1 MLKIQQRKGINI
13 MRKLLIA
20 LSLVLF
26 ATTVA
31 QAREQI
37 NIVGSSTVYPF
48 STVVAERFG
57 KSGKFK
63 TPVIESTGTGGG
75 MKLFCAGIGTNT
87 PDMSNASRKIKPKE
101 VKLCKNNNVTD
112 ITEVIV
118 GLDGIAFT
126 SSVDGKEY
134 NFTKKQLWEAM
145 SQLGSKPV
153 KWSDIDPSLPD
164 YKISILTPPATSGT
178 RDAWNSLVMKKGC
191 PEEILKEQG
200 KKACYLLREDGPV
213 IEVGEN
219 DTLIINKLVGEPTYF
234 GIFGFSYYDNS
245 KDKVQA
251 HKIEGKEISLSS
263 IQDGSYPISR
273 PLYFYV
279 KNQHIGIV
287 PGIEEYVKEFTSK
300 KASGKR
306 GYLKDLG
313 LVPLAN
319 PKEAISKVE

>member
-1 MLKIQQRKGINI
+1 
-13 MRKLLIA
+13 MRLLLIVFIM
-20 LSLVLF
+20 SLM
-26 ATTVA
+26 TTISY
-31 QAREQI
+31 ARDQI
-37 NIVGSSTVYPF
+37 KIVGSSTVYPF

-57 KSGKFK
+57 KSGKFN

-75 MKLFCAGIGTNT
+75 MKLFCAGIGVNT

-101 VKLCKNNNVTD
+101 VKLCKDNGVTE
-112 ITEVIV
+112 ITQVIV

-126 SSVDGKEY
+126 SSVKGKQY
-134 NFTKKQLWEAM
+134 NFTKKHLWEAM
-145 SQLGSKPV
+145 SDLGSKPK

-164 YKISILTPPATSGT
+164 YKIAILTPPATSGT

-200 KKACYLLREDGPV
+200 KKACYMLREDGAV

-251 HKIEGKEISLSS
+251 HLIEDKKISLKS

-279 KNQHIGIV
+279 KDQHIGVI
-287 PGIEEYVKEFTSK
+287 PGVEEYVKEFTSK
-300 KASGKR
+300 RAAGPR
-306 GYLKDLG
+306 GYLLDLG
-313 LVPLAN
+313 LVPLKSL
-319 PKEAISKVE
+319 KESISKVE

>member
-1 MLKIQQRKGINI
+1 
-13 MRKLLIA
+13 MRLLLIVFIM
-20 LSLVLF
+20 SLM
-26 ATTVA
+26 TTISY
-31 QAREQI
+31 ARDQI
-37 NIVGSSTVYPF
+37 KIVGSSTVYPF

-75 MKLFCAGIGTNT
+75 MKLFCAGIGVNT
-87 PDMSNASRKIKPKE
+87 PDMSNASRKIKTKE
-101 VKLCKNNNVTD
+101 IKLCKDNGVTE
-112 ITEVIV
+112 ITQVIV

-126 SSVDGKEY
+126 SSVEGKQY
-134 NFTKKQLWEAM
+134 NFTKEQLWQAM
-145 SQLGSKPV
+145 SDLGSKPT

-164 YKISILTPPATSGT
+164 YKIAILTPPATSGT

-200 KKACYLLREDGPV
+200 KKACYMLREDGAV

-251 HKIEGKEISLSS
+251 HLIEDKKISLKS

-279 KNQHIGIV
+279 KDQHIGVI
-287 PGIEEYVKEFTSK
+287 PGVEEYVKEFTSK
-300 KASGKR
+300 RAAGPR
-306 GYLKDLG
+306 GYLLDLG
-313 LVPLAN
+313 LVPLKSL
-319 PKEAISKVE
+319 KESISKVE

>member
-1 MLKIQQRKGINI
+1 M
-13 MRKLLIA
+13 
-20 LSLVLF
+20 SLM
-26 ATTVA
+26 TTISY
-31 QAREQI
+31 ARDQI
-37 NIVGSSTVYPF
+37 KIVGSSTVYPF

-57 KSGKFK
+57 KSGNK

-75 MKLFCAGIGTNT
+75 MKLFCAGIGVNT

-101 VKLCKNNNVTD
+101 VKLCKDNGVTE
-112 ITEVIV
+112 ITQVIV

-126 SSVDGKEY
+126 SSVKGKQY
-134 NFTKKQLWEAM
+134 NFTKKHLWEAM
-145 SQLGSKPV
+145 SDLGSKPK

-164 YKISILTPPATSGT
+164 YKIAILTPPATSGT

-200 KKACYLLREDGPV
+200 KKACYMLREDGAV

-251 HKIEGKEISLSS
+251 HLIEDKKISLKS

-279 KNQHIGIV
+279 KDQHIGVI
-287 PGIEEYVKEFTSK
+287 PGVEEYVKEFTSK
-300 KASGKR
+300 RAAGPR
-306 GYLKDLG
+306 GYLLDLG
-313 LVPLAN
+313 LVPLKSL
-319 PKEAISKVE
+319 KESISKVN

>member
-1 MLKIQQRKGINI
+1 
-13 MRKLLIA
+13 MRLLLIA
-20 LSLVLF
+20 FIMSLM
-26 ATTVA
+26 TTISY
-31 QAREQI
+31 ARDQI
-37 NIVGSSTVYPF
+37 KIVGSSTVYPF

-75 MKLFCAGIGTNT
+75 MKLFCTGIGVNM
-87 PDMSNASRKIKPKE
+87 PDMSNASRKIKTKE
-101 VKLCKNNNVTD
+101 IKLCKDNGVTE
-112 ITEVIV
+112 ITQVIV

-126 SSVDGKEY
+126 SSVQGKQY

-145 SQLGSKPV
+145 SSLGSKPT

-164 YKISILTPPATSGT
+164 YKIAILTPPATSGT

-219 DTLIINKLVGEPTYF
+219 DTLIINKLVGEPSYF

-251 HKIEGKEISLSS
+251 HLIEDVKISLKS

-279 KNQHIGIV
+279 KDQHIGVI
-287 PGIEEYVKEFTSK
+287 PGIDKFVKEFTSK
-300 KASGKR
+300 KAAGPR
-306 GYLKDLG
+306 GYLLDLG
-313 LVPLAN
+313 LVPLKSL
-319 PKEAISKVE
+319 KESVSKVK

>member
-1 MLKIQQRKGINI
+1 
-13 MRKLLIA
+13 MRILTIILLC
-20 LSLVLF
+20 LM
-26 ATTVA
+26 TTISY
-31 QAREQI
+31 ARDQI

-57 KSGKFK
+57 KSGTFK

-75 MKLFCAGIGTNT
+75 MKLFCKGIGVNT

-101 VKLCKNNNVTD
+101 VNLCKENGVTD
-112 ITEVIV
+112 ITQVIV

-126 SSVDGKEY
+126 SSVKGKSY
-134 NFTKKQLWEAM
+134 NFTKEHLWKAM
-145 SQLGSKPV
+145 ADLGPKPE
-153 KWSDIDPSLPD
+153 KWSDIDSSLPD

-191 PEEILKEQG
+191 PENILKEQG

-219 DTLIINKLVGEPTYF
+219 DTLIINKLVGEPEYF

-251 HKIEGKEISLSS
+251 HTIESVKISLSS

-279 KNQHIGIV
+279 KNQHIGVI
-287 PGIEEYVKEFTSK
+287 PGIDEYVKEFTSK
-300 KASGKR
+300 RASGKR

-319 PKEAISKVE
+319 PKEALSKVE

>member
-1 MLKIQQRKGINI
+1 M
-13 MRKLLIA
+13 
-20 LSLVLF
+20 SLM
-26 ATTVA
+26 TTISY
-31 QAREQI
+31 ARDQI
-37 NIVGSSTVYPF
+37 KIVGSSTVYPF

-75 MKLFCAGIGTNT
+75 MKLFCAGIGVNT
-87 PDMSNASRKIKPKE
+87 PDMSNASRKIKTKE
-101 VKLCKNNNVTD
+101 IKLCKDNGVTE
-112 ITEVIV
+112 ITQVIV

-126 SSVDGKEY
+126 SSVEGKQY
-134 NFTKKQLWEAM
+134 NFTKEQLWQAM
-145 SQLGSKPV
+145 SDLGSKPT

-164 YKISILTPPATSGT
+164 YKIAILTPPATSGT

-200 KKACYLLREDGPV
+200 KKACYMLREDGAV

-251 HKIEGKEISLSS
+251 HLIEDKKISLKS

-279 KNQHIGIV
+279 KDQHIGVI
-287 PGIEEYVKEFTSK
+287 PGVEEYVKEFTSK
-300 KASGKR
+300 RAAGPR
-306 GYLKDLG
+306 GYLLDLG
-313 LVPLAN
+313 LVPLKSL
-319 PKEAISKVE
+319 KESISKVE

>member
-1 MLKIQQRKGINI
+1 
-13 MRKLLIA
+13 MRVLTIILLC
-20 LSLVLF
+20 LM
-26 ATTVA
+26 TTISY
-31 QAREQI
+31 ARDQI
-37 NIVGSSTVYPF
+37 KIVGSSTVYPF

-57 KSGKFK
+57 KSGKFD

-75 MKLFCAGIGTNT
+75 MKLFCAGVGVHT

-101 VKLCKNNNVTD
+101 VKLCKDNGVTE
-112 ITEVIV
+112 ITQVIV

-126 SSVDGKEY
+126 SSVKGKQY
-134 NFTKKQLWEAM
+134 NFTKKHLWEAM
-145 SQLGSKPV
+145 ADLGSKP
-153 KWSDIDPSLPD
+153 KRWSDIDPSLPD
-164 YKISILTPPATSGT
+164 YKIAILTPPATSGT

-200 KKACYLLREDGPV
+200 KKACYMLREDGAV

-251 HKIEGKEISLSS
+251 HLIEDKKISLKS

-279 KNQHIGIV
+279 KDQHIGVI
-287 PGIEEYVKEFTSK
+287 PGVEEYVKEFTSK
-300 KASGKR
+300 RAAGPR
-306 GYLKDLG
+306 GYLLDLG
-313 LVPLAN
+313 LVPLKSL
-319 PKEAISKVE
+319 KESISKVE

>member
-1 MLKIQQRKGINI
+1 
-13 MRKLLIA
+13 MRLLLIVFIM
-20 LSLVLF
+20 SLM
-26 ATTVA
+26 TTISY
-31 QAREQI
+31 ARDQI
-37 NIVGSSTVYPF
+37 KIVGSSTVYPF

-87 PDMSNASRKIKPKE
+87 PDMSNASRKIKAKE
-101 VKLCKNNNVTD
+101 IALCKKNGVTD
-112 ITEVIV
+112 ITQVIV

-126 SSVDGKEY
+126 SSAKGKQY
-134 NFTKKQLWEAM
+134 NFTKEQLWEAM
-145 SQLGSKPV
+145 ADLGSKPT

-164 YKISILTPPATSGT
+164 YKIAILTPPATSGT

-191 PEEILKEQG
+191 PESILKEQG

-219 DTLIINKLVGEPTYF
+219 DTLIINKLVGEPSYF

-251 HKIEGKEISLSS
+251 HLIDNVKISLSS
-263 IQDGSYPISR
+263 IQDGTYPISR

-279 KNQHIGIV
+279 KDQHRGVI
-287 PGIEEYVKEFTSK
+287 PGIDQFVKEFTSK
-300 KASGKR
+300 RAAGKR
-306 GYLKDLG
+306 GYLLDLG
-313 LVPLAN
+313 LVPLKN
-319 PKEAISKVE
+319 LKESISKVE

>member
-1 MLKIQQRKGINI
+1 MLL
-13 MRKLLIA
+13 M
-20 LSLVLF
+20 
-26 ATTVA
+26 TTISY
-31 QAREQI
+31 ARDQI
-37 NIVGSSTVYPF
+37 HIVGSSTVYPF
-48 STVVAERFG
+48 STVVAERLG
-57 KSGKFK
+57 KSGHK

-75 MKLFCAGIGTNT
+75 MKLFCTGIGVNT
-87 PDMSNASRKIKPKE
+87 PDMSNASRKIKTKE
-101 VKLCKNNNVTD
+101 IALCKKNNVVD
-112 ITEVIV
+112 ITQVIV

-126 SSVDGKEY
+126 SSVKGKSY
-134 NFTKKQLWEAM
+134 NFTKEHLWQAM
-145 SQLGSKPV
+145 SDLGSKPT

-164 YKISILTPPATSGT
+164 YKIAILTPPATSGT

-191 PEEILKEQG
+191 PKSILEEKG
-200 KKACYLLREDGPV
+200 KKACYMLREDGAV

-219 DTLIINKLVGEPTYF
+219 DTLIINKLVGDKTYF

-251 HKIEGKEISLSS
+251 HLIDGKKISLDS

-279 KNQHIGIV
+279 KNQHINII
-287 PGIEEYVKEFTSK
+287 PGIEEYIKEFTSK

>member
-1 MLKIQQRKGINI
+1 
-13 MRKLLIA
+13 MRLLLIVFIM
-20 LSLVLF
+20 SLM
-26 ATTVA
+26 TTISY
-31 QAREQI
+31 ARDQI
-37 NIVGSSTVYPF
+37 KIVVSSTVYPF

-75 MKLFCAGIGTNT
+75 MKLFCAGIGVNT
-87 PDMSNASRKIKPKE
+87 PDMSNASRKIKTKE
-101 VKLCKNNNVTD
+101 IKLCKDNGVTE
-112 ITEVIV
+112 ITQVIV

-126 SSVDGKEY
+126 SSVQGKQY

-145 SQLGSKPV
+145 SSLGSKPT

-164 YKISILTPPATSGT
+164 YKIAILTPPATSGT

-251 HKIEGKEISLSS
+251 HLIEDVKISLKS

-279 KNQHIGIV
+279 KDQHIGVI
-287 PGIEEYVKEFTSK
+287 PGIDKFVKEFTSK
-300 KASGKR
+300 KAAGPR
-306 GYLKDLG
+306 GYLLDLG
-313 LVPLAN
+313 LVPLKSL
-319 PKEAISKVE
+319 KESISKVE

>member
-1 MLKIQQRKGINI
+1 
-13 MRKLLIA
+13 MRLLLIVFIM
-20 LSLVLF
+20 SLM
-26 ATTVA
+26 TTISY
-31 QAREQI
+31 ARDQI
-37 NIVGSSTVYPF
+37 KIVGSSTVYPF

-57 KSGKFK
+57 KSGKFN

-75 MKLFCAGIGTNT
+75 MKLFCAGIGVNT

-101 VKLCKNNNVTD
+101 VKLCKDNGVTE
-112 ITEVIV
+112 ITQVIV

-126 SSVDGKEY
+126 SSVKGKQY
-134 NFTKKQLWEAM
+134 NFTKKHLWEAM
-145 SQLGSKPV
+145 SDLGSKPK

-164 YKISILTPPATSGT
+164 YKIAILTPPATSGT

-219 DTLIINKLVGEPTYF
+219 DTLIINKLVGEPSYF

-251 HKIEGKEISLSS
+251 HLIEDVKISLKS

-273 PLYFYV
+273 PLFFYV
-279 KNQHIGIV
+279 KNQHIGVI
-287 PGIEEYVKEFTSK
+287 PGVEEYVKEFTSK
-300 KASGKR
+300 RAAGKR
-306 GYLKDLG
+306 GYLLDLG
-313 LVPLAN
+313 LVPLKN
-319 PKEAISKVE
+319 LKESISKVE

>member
-20 LSLVLF
+20 LSLVLL
-26 ATTVA
+26 TTVA

-145 SQLGSKPV
+145 SELGSKPV

-200 KKACYLLREDGPV
+200 KKACYMLREDGPV

-219 DTLIINKLVGEPTYF
+219 DTLIINKLVGEPQYF

-251 HKIEGKEISLSS
+251 HKIEGVEISLKA

-300 KASGKR
+300 RASGKR
-306 GYLKDLG
+306 GYLLDLG

>member
-1 MLKIQQRKGINI
+1 MRLFLIVLI
-13 MRKLLIA
+13 M
-20 LSLVLF
+20 SLMSSF
-26 ATTVA
+26 SH
-31 QAREQI
+31 ARDQI
-37 NIVGSSTVYPF
+37 KIVGSSTVYPF

-57 KSGKFK
+57 KSGNK

-75 MKLFCAGIGTNT
+75 MKLFCAGIGVNT

-101 VKLCKNNNVTD
+101 VKLCKDNGVTE
-112 ITEVIV
+112 ITQVIV

-126 SSVDGKEY
+126 SSVKGKQY
-134 NFTKKQLWEAM
+134 NFTKKHLWEAM
-145 SQLGSKPV
+145 SDLGSKPK

-164 YKISILTPPATSGT
+164 YKIAILTPPATSGT

-200 KKACYLLREDGPV
+200 KKACYMLREDGAV

-251 HKIEGKEISLSS
+251 HLIEDKKISLKS

-279 KNQHIGIV
+279 KDQHIGVI
-287 PGIEEYVKEFTSK
+287 PGVEEYVKEFTSK
-300 KASGKR
+300 RAAGPR
-306 GYLKDLG
+306 GYLLDLG
-313 LVPLAN
+313 LVPLESL
-319 PKEAISKVE
+319 KESISKVN

>member
-1 MLKIQQRKGINI
+1 M
-13 MRKLLIA
+13 
-20 LSLVLF
+20 SLM
-26 ATTVA
+26 TTISY
-31 QAREQI
+31 ARDQI
-37 NIVGSSTVYPF
+37 KIVGSSTVYPF
-48 STVVAERFG
+48 STVVAEKFG

-75 MKLFCAGIGTNT
+75 MKLFCAGIGVNT
-87 PDMSNASRKIKPKE
+87 PDMSNASRKIKTKE
-101 VKLCKNNNVTD
+101 IKLCKDNGVTE
-112 ITEVIV
+112 ITQVIV

-126 SSVDGKEY
+126 SSVQGKSY

-145 SQLGSKPV
+145 SLLGSKPT

-164 YKISILTPPATSGT
+164 YKIAILTPPATSGT
-178 RDAWNSLVMKKGC
+178 RDAWNDLVMKHGC
-191 PEEILKEQG
+191 PDTIKGKE
-200 KKACYLLREDGPV
+200 CFLLREDGPV

-251 HKIEGKEISLSS
+251 HLIEDVKISLKS

-279 KNQHIGIV
+279 KDQHIGVI
-287 PGIEEYVKEFTSK
+287 PGMDEYVKEFTSK
-300 KASGKR
+300 KAAGPR
-306 GYLKDLG
+306 GYLLDLG
-313 LVPLAN
+313 LVPLKSL
-319 PKEAISKVE
+319 KESVSKVE

>member
-1 MLKIQQRKGINI
+1 M
-13 MRKLLIA
+13 
-20 LSLVLF
+20 SLM
-26 ATTVA
+26 TTISY
-31 QAREQI
+31 ARDQI
-37 NIVGSSTVYPF
+37 KIVGSSTVYPF

-75 MKLFCAGIGTNT
+75 MKLFCAGVGVNT
-87 PDMSNASRKIKPKE
+87 PDMSNASRKIKSKE
-101 VKLCKNNNVTD
+101 IKLCKDNGVTD
-112 ITEVIV
+112 ITQVIV

-126 SSVDGKEY
+126 SSVKGKSY
-134 NFTKKQLWEAM
+134 NFTKEQLWEAM
-145 SQLGSKPV
+145 SDLGSKPT
-153 KWSDIDPSLPD
+153 KWSDIDSSLPD
-164 YKISILTPPATSGT
+164 YKIAILTPPATSGT

-219 DTLIINKLVGEPTYF
+219 DTLIINKLVGEPSYF

-251 HKIEGKEISLSS
+251 HTIEGVSISLKS

-279 KNQHIGIV
+279 KDQHIGVI
-287 PGIEEYVKEFTSK
+287 PGVDEYVKEFTSK
-300 KASGKR
+300 RAAGPR
-306 GYLKDLG
+306 GYLMDLG
-313 LVPLAN
+313 LVPL
-319 PKEAISKVE
+319 KSLDESISKVD

>member
-1 MLKIQQRKGINI
+1 
-13 MRKLLIA
+13 MRTLII
-20 LSLVLF
+20 SLVMILM
-26 ATTVA
+26 TTTLY
-31 QAREQI
+31 ARDQI

-75 MKLFCAGIGTNT
+75 MKLFCAGIGVNT
-87 PDMSNASRKIKPKE
+87 PDMSNASRKIKTKE
-101 VKLCKNNNVTD
+101 VKLCKDNGVTE
-112 ITEVIV
+112 ITEVMV

-126 SSVDGKEY
+126 SSVKGKSY
-134 NFTKKQLWEAM
+134 NFTKEHLWKAM
-145 SQLGSKPV
+145 ADLGPKPK

-164 YKISILTPPATSGT
+164 YKIAILTPPATSGT
-178 RDAWNSLVMKKGC
+178 RDAWNDLVMKKGC
-191 PEEILKEQG
+191 PESILKEQG
-200 KKACYLLREDGPV
+200 KKACYMLRDDGPV

-219 DTLIINKLVGEPTYF
+219 DTLIINKLVGEPQYF

-245 KDKVQA
+245 MDKVQA
-251 HKIEGKEISLSS
+251 HTIEGVKISLKA

-279 KNQHIGIV
+279 KNQHIGVI

-300 KASGKR
+300 KAAGSR
-306 GYLKDLG
+306 GYLLDLG
-313 LVPLAN
+313 LVPLEN
-319 PKEAISKVE
+319 LKDAIRKVE

>member
-1 MLKIQQRKGINI
+1 MRTIIITFIMLL
-13 MRKLLIA
+13 M
-20 LSLVLF
+20 
-26 ATTVA
+26 TTISY
-31 QAREQI
+31 ARDQI

-57 KSGKFK
+57 KSGKFQ

-87 PDMSNASRKIKPKE
+87 PDMSNASRKIKAKE
-101 VKLCKNNNVTD
+101 IALCKKNGVTD
-112 ITEVIV
+112 ITQVIV

-126 SSVDGKEY
+126 SSAKGKQY
-134 NFTKKQLWEAM
+134 NFTKEQLWEAM
-145 SQLGSKPV
+145 ADLGSKPT

-164 YKISILTPPATSGT
+164 YKIAILTPPATSGT

-191 PEEILKEQG
+191 PESILKEQG

-251 HKIEGKEISLSS
+251 HTIEGVKISL
-263 IQDGSYPISR
+263 
-273 PLYFYV
+273 
-279 KNQHIGIV
+279 
-287 PGIEEYVKEFTSK
+287 KES
-300 KASGKR
+300 
-306 GYLKDLG
+306 
-313 LVPLAN
+313 
-319 PKEAISKVE
+319 ISKVE

>member
-1 MLKIQQRKGINI
+1 M
-13 MRKLLIA
+13 
-20 LSLVLF
+20 SLM
-26 ATTVA
+26 TTISY
-31 QAREQI
+31 ARDQI
-37 NIVGSSTVYPF
+37 KIVGSSTVYPF

-87 PDMSNASRKIKPKE
+87 PDMSNASRKIKAKE
-101 VKLCKNNNVTD
+101 IALCKKNGVTD
-112 ITEVIV
+112 ITQVIV

-126 SSVDGKEY
+126 SSVKGKSY
-134 NFTKKQLWEAM
+134 NFTKEHLWKAM
-145 SQLGSKPV
+145 ADLGPKPE
-153 KWSDIDPSLPD
+153 KWSDIDSSLPD
-164 YKISILTPPATSGT
+164 YKIAILTPPATSGT

-191 PEEILKEQG
+191 PESILKEQG

-219 DTLIINKLVGEPTYF
+219 DTLIINKLVGEPSYF

-251 HKIEGKEISLSS
+251 HLIEDVKISLKS

-279 KNQHIGIV
+279 KDQHIGVI
-287 PGIEEYVKEFTSK
+287 PGIDKFVKEFTSK
-300 KASGKR
+300 KAAGPR
-306 GYLKDLG
+306 GYLLDLG
-313 LVPLAN
+313 LVPLKSL
-319 PKEAISKVE
+319 KECISKVE

>member
-1 MLKIQQRKGINI
+1 MRLVVIAFI
-13 MRKLLIA
+13 M
-20 LSLVLF
+20 SLM
-26 ATTVA
+26 TITSY
-31 QAREQI
+31 ARDQI

-57 KSGKFK
+57 KLGKFK

-75 MKLFCAGIGTNT
+75 MKLFCAGIGVNT
-87 PDMSNASRKIKPKE
+87 PDMSNASRKIKSKE
-101 VKLCKNNNVTD
+101 IKLCKNNGVTD

-126 SSVDGKEY
+126 SSVKGKEY
-134 NFTKKQLWEAM
+134 NFTKIHLWEAM
-145 SQLGSKPV
+145 ADLGPRPT

-164 YKISILTPPATSGT
+164 HKIAILTPPATSGT

-191 PEEILKEQG
+191 PEEILKEKG
-200 KKACYLLREDGPV
+200 KKACYMLREDGPV

-219 DTLIINKLVGEPTYF
+219 DTLIINKLVGEPQYF

-251 HKIEGKEISLSS
+251 HKIEGVEISLKA

-273 PLYFYV
+273 PLFFYV
-279 KNQHIGIV
+279 KNQHIGVI
-287 PGIEEYVKEFTSK
+287 PGIDEYVKEFTSK
-300 KASGKR
+300 RAAGKR
-306 GYLKDLG
+306 GYLLDLG
-313 LVPLAN
+313 LVPLENLKDAV
-319 PKEAISKVE
+319 SKVE

>member
-1 MLKIQQRKGINI
+1 
-13 MRKLLIA
+13 MRILTIILLC
-20 LSLVLF
+20 LM
-26 ATTVA
+26 TTISY
-31 QAREQI
+31 ARDQI

-57 KSGKFK
+57 KSGTFK

-87 PDMSNASRKIKPKE
+87 PDMSNVSRKIKPKE
-101 VKLCKNNNVTD
+101 VKLCKDNNVTD
-112 ITEVIV
+112 ITQVIV

-126 SSVDGKEY
+126 SSVNGKNY
-134 NFTKKQLWEAM
+134 NFTKEQLWEAM
-145 SQLGSKPV
+145 SDLGSKPT

-164 YKISILTPPATSGT
+164 VKIAILTPPATSGT

-191 PEEILKEQG
+191 PEEILKEKG
-200 KKACYLLREDGPV
+200 KKACYLLREDGAV

-287 PGIEEYVKEFTSK
+287 PGVEEYVKEFTSK
-300 KASGKR
+300 KAAGPR
-306 GYLKDLG
+306 GYLLDLG
-313 LVPLAN
+313 LVPLKSL
-319 PKEAISKVE
+319 KESISKVE

>member
-1 MLKIQQRKGINI
+1 
-13 MRKLLIA
+13 MRLVLIA
-20 LSLVLF
+20 LIMSLM
-26 ATTVA
+26 TTYGY
-31 QAREQI
+31 ARDQI

-75 MKLFCAGIGTNT
+75 MKLFCKGIGTNT
-87 PDMSNASRKIKPKE
+87 PDMSNASRKIKAKE
-101 VKLCKNNNVTD
+101 IKLCKDNGVTE
-112 ITEVIV
+112 ITEVMV

-126 SSVDGKEY
+126 SSSKSKSF
-134 NFTKKQLWEAM
+134 NFTKEHLWKAM
-145 SQLGSKPV
+145 ADLGPKPI

-164 YKISILTPPATSGT
+164 YKIAILTPPATSGT
-178 RDAWNSLVMKKGC
+178 RDAWNSLVMKSGC
-191 PEEILKEQG
+191 PKEILKEKG

-219 DTLIINKLVGEPTYF
+219 DTLIINKLVGEPQYF

-251 HKIEGKEISLSS
+251 HTIEGVKISLKA

-279 KNQHIGIV
+279 KDQHIGVI
-287 PGIEEYVKEFTSK
+287 PGVEEYVKEFTSK
-300 KASGKR
+300 RAAGNR
-306 GYLKDLG
+306 GYLLDLG
-313 LVPLAN
+313 LVPLKNLKDAV
-319 PKEAISKVE
+319 SKVE

>member
-1 MLKIQQRKGINI
+1 
-13 MRKLLIA
+13 MRLLLIA
-20 LSLVLF
+20 FIMSLM
-26 ATTVA
+26 TTVSY
-31 QAREQI
+31 ARDQI

-57 KSGKFK
+57 KSGKYK

-75 MKLFCAGIGTNT
+75 MKLFCKGIGVNT
-87 PDMSNASRKIKPKE
+87 PDMSNASRKIKSKE
-101 VKLCKNNNVTD
+101 IKLCKENGVTD

-126 SSVDGKEY
+126 SSVKGKEY
-134 NFTKKQLWEAM
+134 NFTKKHLWEAM
-145 SQLGSKPV
+145 SDLGSKPT

-164 YKISILTPPATSGT
+164 YKIAILTPPATSGT
-178 RDAWNSLVMKKGC
+178 RDAWNDLVMKKGC
-191 PEEILKEQG
+191 PEHIKGKE
-200 KKACYLLREDGPV
+200 CNLLREDGAV

-251 HKIEGKEISLSS
+251 HKIEGVEISLKA

-279 KNQHIGIV
+279 KDQHRGVI
-287 PGIEEYVKEFTSK
+287 PGIDEFVKEFTSK
-300 KASGKR
+300 RAAGKR
-306 GYLKDLG
+306 GYLLDLG
-313 LVPLAN
+313 LVPLENLKDAV
-319 PKEAISKVE
+319 SKVE

>member
-1 MLKIQQRKGINI
+1 M
-13 MRKLLIA
+13 
-20 LSLVLF
+20 SLM
-26 ATTVA
+26 TTISY
-31 QAREQI
+31 ARDQI
-37 NIVGSSTVYPF
+37 KIVGSSTVYPF

-57 KSGKFK
+57 KSGKFN

-75 MKLFCAGIGTNT
+75 MKLFCAGIGVNT

-101 VKLCKNNNVTD
+101 VKLCKDNGVTE
-112 ITEVIV
+112 ITQVIV

-126 SSVDGKEY
+126 SSVKGKQY
-134 NFTKKQLWEAM
+134 NFTKKHLWEAM
-145 SQLGSKPV
+145 SDLGSKPK

-164 YKISILTPPATSGT
+164 YKIAILTPPATSGT

-200 KKACYLLREDGPV
+200 KKACYMLREDGAV

-251 HKIEGKEISLSS
+251 HLIEDKKISLKS

-279 KNQHIGIV
+279 KDQHIGVI
-287 PGIEEYVKEFTSK
+287 PGVEEYVKEFTSK
-300 KASGKR
+300 RAAGPR
-306 GYLKDLG
+306 GYLLDLG
-313 LVPLAN
+313 LVPLKSL
-319 PKEAISKVE
+319 KESISKVE

>member
-1 MLKIQQRKGINI
+1 MRLFLIVFI
-13 MRKLLIA
+13 M
-20 LSLVLF
+20 SLM
-26 ATTVA
+26 TTISY
-31 QAREQI
+31 ARDQI
-37 NIVGSSTVYPF
+37 KIVGSSTVYPF

-57 KSGKFK
+57 KSGNK

-75 MKLFCAGIGTNT
+75 MKLFCAGIGVNT

-101 VKLCKNNNVTD
+101 VKLCKDNGVTE
-112 ITEVIV
+112 ITQVIV

-126 SSVDGKEY
+126 SSVKGKQY
-134 NFTKKQLWEAM
+134 NFTKKHLWEAM
-145 SQLGSKPV
+145 SDLGSKPK

-164 YKISILTPPATSGT
+164 YKIAILTPPATSGT

-219 DTLIINKLVGEPTYF
+219 DTLIINKLVGEPSYF

-251 HKIEGKEISLSS
+251 HLIEDKKISLKS

-279 KNQHIGIV
+279 KDQHIGVI
-287 PGIEEYVKEFTSK
+287 PGVEEYVKEFTSK
-300 KASGKR
+300 RAAGPR
-306 GYLKDLG
+306 GYLLDLG
-313 LVPLAN
+313 LVPLKSL
-319 PKEAISKVE
+319 KESISKVE

>member
-1 MLKIQQRKGINI
+1 MRIITILI
-13 MRKLLIA
+13 MCLM
-20 LSLVLF
+20 
-26 ATTVA
+26 TTISY
-31 QAREQI
+31 AREQI

-57 KSGKFK
+57 KSGTFK
-63 TPVIESTGTGGG
+63 TPIIESTGTGGG
-75 MKLFCAGIGTNT
+75 MKLFCKGIGVNT

-101 VKLCKNNNVTD
+101 VKLCKDNGVTD
-112 ITEVIV
+112 ITQVIV

-126 SSVDGKEY
+126 SSVEGKSY
-134 NFTKKQLWEAM
+134 NFTKEQLWQAM
-145 SQLGSKPV
+145 SDLGSKPT

-164 YKISILTPPATSGT
+164 YKIAILTPPATSGT

-219 DTLIINKLVGEPTYF
+219 DTLIINKLVGEPSYF

-251 HKIEGKEISLSS
+251 HTIEGVKISLSS

-279 KNQHIGIV
+279 KNQHIGVI
-287 PGIEEYVKEFTSK
+287 PGIEKYVKEFTSK
-300 KASGKR
+300 RAAGKR
-306 GYLKDLG
+306 GYLLDLG
-313 LVPLAN
+313 LVPLEN
-319 PKEAISKVE
+319 LKEAISKVD

>member
-1 MLKIQQRKGINI
+1 M
-13 MRKLLIA
+13 
-20 LSLVLF
+20 SLM
-26 ATTVA
+26 TTISY
-31 QAREQI
+31 ARDQI
-37 NIVGSSTVYPF
+37 KIVGSSTVYPF

-57 KSGKFK
+57 KSGNFK

-75 MKLFCAGIGTNT
+75 MKLFCAGVGVNT
-87 PDMSNASRKIKPKE
+87 PDMSNASRKIKSKE
-101 VKLCKNNNVTD
+101 IKLCKDNGVTD
-112 ITEVIV
+112 ITQVIV

-126 SSVDGKEY
+126 SSVKGKSY
-134 NFTKKQLWEAM
+134 NFTKEQLWEAM
-145 SQLGSKPV
+145 SDLGSKPT
-153 KWSDIDPSLPD
+153 KWSDIDSSLPD
-164 YKISILTPPATSGT
+164 YKIAILTPPATSGT

-219 DTLIINKLVGEPTYF
+219 DTLIINKLVGEPSYF

-251 HKIEGKEISLSS
+251 HTIEGVNISLKS

-279 KNQHIGIV
+279 KDQHIGVI
-287 PGIEEYVKEFTSK
+287 PGVDEYVKEFTSK
-300 KASGKR
+300 RAAGPR
-306 GYLKDLG
+306 GYLMDLG
-313 LVPLAN
+313 LVPL
-319 PKEAISKVE
+319 KSLDESISKVD

>member
-1 MLKIQQRKGINI
+1 
-13 MRKLLIA
+13 MRLLLIVFIM
-20 LSLVLF
+20 SLM
-26 ATTVA
+26 TTISY
-31 QAREQI
+31 ARDQI
-37 NIVGSSTVYPF
+37 KIVGSSTVYPF

-75 MKLFCAGIGTNT
+75 MKLFCAGIGVNT
-87 PDMSNASRKIKPKE
+87 PDMSNASRKIKAKE
-101 VKLCKNNNVTD
+101 IKLCKNNGVTD
-112 ITEVIV
+112 ITQVMV

-126 SSVDGKEY
+126 SSVKGKEY
-134 NFTKKQLWEAM
+134 NFTKKHLWEAM
-145 SQLGSKPV
+145 ADLGSKPI

-164 YKISILTPPATSGT
+164 YKIAILTPPATSGT

-191 PEEILKEQG
+191 PKEILKEKG

-219 DTLIINKLVGEPTYF
+219 DTLIINKLVGEPSYF

-251 HKIEGKEISLSS
+251 HKIEGIEISLKA

-273 PLYFYV
+273 PLFFYV
-279 KNQHIGIV
+279 KNQHKGVI
-287 PGIEEYVKEFTSK
+287 PGVEEYVKEFTSNR
-300 KASGKR
+300 AAGKR
-306 GYLKDLG
+306 GYLLDLG
-313 LVPLAN
+313 LVPLKNLKDAV
-319 PKEAISKVE
+319 SKVE